1 MTMRNNVFI
10 SRKSDDQAFFRGE
23 RQA

>member
-10 SRKSDDQAFFRGE
+10 SRKSDDQAFIRGE